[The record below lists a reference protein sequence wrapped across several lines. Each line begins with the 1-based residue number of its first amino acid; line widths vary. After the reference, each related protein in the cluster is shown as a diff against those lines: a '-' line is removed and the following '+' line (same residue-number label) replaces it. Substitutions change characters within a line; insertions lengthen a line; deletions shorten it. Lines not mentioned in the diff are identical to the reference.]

1 MNILI
6 AGFQHETNTF
16 APTRASYQSFVRGE
30 GFPPL
35 ARGAGVL
42 SLRDV
47 NVPIGGFIRAAQ
59 ASGHALLPVVWA
71 GACPSAHVTSGAFER
86 IGGEIVAAVQAGGFD
101 AIYLDLHGAM
111 VTEQFDDGEGELLAR
126 VRRIVGERMPIVV
139 SLDLHANVTARMA
152 AHASALVAYRTYP
165 HVDMAQ
171 TGERAARVLERLAA
185 EARPLHCAIRRLPFL
200 IPVNGMCMHAEPA
213 SGAYRLLAQLERD
226 GVVSMSFAPGFPAA
240 DFPECGPTV
249 WAHAFEADAAQRA
262 ADALFA
268 KLVGDEARWSVPLL
282 APDAAAAEA
291 IRLSRTATRP
301 IVIADTQDNPG
312 AGGDADT
319 MGMVRALLRCGAR
332 DAAVGVIWDPD
343 AAAAAHRAGVGARIG
358 LRLGVPLA
366 RAGRCAAR
374 CRIRS
379 RASVRRPFPVRRPDV
394 QRRARRARAGGL
406 PADRRRADRGEHEQ
420 DADVR
425 AQPVPR
431 GGHRARAHEDR
442 REQELGAFSRGLR
455 GDRRCDPRREIAG
468 ADGRRSRGSR
478 VGASRSRHPRS
489 AERTDLE
496 VASRNGALVSFRF
509 HSTAH
514 SRRGRCPPAATARF

>member
-185 EARPLHCAIRRLPFL
+185 EARPLHCAMRRLPFL
-200 IPVNGMCMHAEPA
+200 IPVNGMCTHAEPA

-249 WAHAFEADAAQRA
+249 WAHAFE

-358 LRLGVPLA
+358 LRLG
-366 RAGRCAAR
+366 G
-374 CRIRS
+374 RS
-379 RASVRRPFPVRRPDV
+379 RVRGDAPLDAEFEVEHLSDGRFRFDGPMFNGAHGELGPVACLRIDGVRIAVSTNKMQTFERNQFRVAGIEPERTKIVVNKSSVHF
-394 QRRARRARAGGL
+394 RADFEAIADAILVAKSPGPMAAD
-406 PADRRRADRGEHEQ
+406 PADLAWARLDPDIRVRPNGPTLRSLRAM
-420 DADVR
+420 
-425 AQPVPR
+425 
-431 GGHRARAHEDR
+431 AR
-442 REQELGAFSRGLR
+442 
-455 GDRRCDPRREIAG
+455 
-468 ADGRRSRGSR
+468 
-478 VGASRSRHPRS
+478 
-489 AERTDLE
+489 
-496 VASRNGALVSFRF
+496 
-509 HSTAH
+509 
-514 SRRGRCPPAATARF
+514 